1 MVGDRKCFEEKAGQ
15 SLRFIFSQILVMKYG
30 FYTWDA
36 SRSYIKQNSIFQ
48 KAIAHFPTYA

>member
-1 MVGDRKCFEEKAGQ
+1 
-15 SLRFIFSQILVMKYG
+15 MKYG

-48 KAIAHFPTYA
+48 KAIAHFPTYALKTQREFSKRDIQQIKNNITANFR